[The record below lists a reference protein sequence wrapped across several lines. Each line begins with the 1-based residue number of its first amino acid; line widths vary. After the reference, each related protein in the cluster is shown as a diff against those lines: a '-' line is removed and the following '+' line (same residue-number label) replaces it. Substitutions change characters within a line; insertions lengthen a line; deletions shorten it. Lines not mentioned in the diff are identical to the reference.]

1 MHFIN
6 PAEYHLTDITR
17 VIQLAIAPVFLLT
30 AVATLIN
37 ALTSRLGR
45 AVDRRRVLEEHVR
58 NLFARVPGARP
69 PETAIVT
76 EGDAAAAPRAQAN
89 PDSAA
94 AARADH
100 ERAQEELRVLA
111 QRIRLIYTSIALCVT
126 CGLFV
131 CLLIVV
137 AFMGAFISLDLSR
150 LVGALF
156 VVAMLALTGSQVMLL
171 REVFLAVSGTRHIV
185 R

>member
-58 NLFARVPGARP
+58 DLLARVPVSERGGHAP
-69 PETAIVT
+69 QLATTAA
-76 EGDAAAAPRAQAN
+76 ED
-89 PDSAA
+89 DSP
-94 AARADH
+94 RADH
-100 ERAQEELRVLA
+100 ERASEELRVLA
-111 QRIRLIYTSIALCVT
+111 QRIKFIYTSIALCVM

-137 AFMGAFISLDLSR
+137 AFVGAFVSLDLSR

-156 VVAMLALTGSQVMLL
+156 VLAMLALTGSQVTLL